1 MAGTSL
7 TCGLNTKVG
16 RSQLFFDRRVQQ
28 DILVPVPI
36 RCLQA
41 LHKSTSGNLSYGT
54 SFNHLASVTI
64 YMCDGGTQLDGTGTA
79 YGIFIGTGLR

>member
-36 RCLQA
+36 RALQS
-41 LHKSTSGNLSYGT
+41 LNRSTSGNLSYGT
-54 SFNHLASVTI
+54 SFGHLASVTI
-64 YMCDGGTQLDGTGTA
+64 WMCDGGTQLDGTGTSFGL
-79 YGIFIGTGLR
+79 YIGTGLV